1 MYKTVNQRKLSKE
14 LRKLNKKNH
23 VLFEAVFK
31 KADEICINPQY
42 YKNLNYPLNKYKRV
56 HIDSN
61 YMLCF
66 SVNEKEQTVTLIGL
80 THLRNKINCGKDC

>member
-1 MYKTVNQRKLSKE
+1 LYKLLIREKLSKE

-23 VLFEAVFK
+23 VLFEAIFK
-31 KADEICINPQY
+31 KADEICINPQH

-61 YMLCF
+61 FVLCF
-66 SVNEKEQTVTLIGL
+66 SVDEKAQVVTLVKL
-80 THLRNKINCGKDC
+80 AHHKDAY

>member
-1 MYKTVNQRKLSKE
+1 LIRGKLSKE

-23 VLFEAVFK
+23 ILFEAIFK
-31 KADEICINPQY
+31 KADEICVNAQH

-61 YMLCF
+61 FVLCF
-66 SVNEKEQTVTLIGL
+66 SVDEKAQTVTLVKL
-80 THLRNKINCGKDC
+80 AHHKDAY

>member
-1 MYKTVNQRKLSKE
+1 LYKLLIKGKLSKE

-31 KADEICINPQY
+31 KADEICINPQH
-42 YKNLNYPLNKYKRV
+42 YKNINYPLNKYKRV

-61 YMLCF
+61 FVLCF
-66 SVNEKEQTVTLIGL
+66 SVDEKEQTVTLVKL
-80 THLRNKINCGKDC
+80 ANHKDAY

>member
-1 MYKTVNQRKLSKE
+1 MIRGKLSKE

-23 VLFEAVFK
+23 VLFEAILK
-31 KADEICINPQY
+31 KADEICINPQH

-61 YMLCF
+61 FVLFF
-66 SVNEKEQTVTLIGL
+66 SVDEKAQTVTLAKL
-80 THLRNKINCGKDC
+80 AHHKDAY

>member
-1 MYKTVNQRKLSKE
+1 LIKGKLSKE
-14 LRKLNKKNH
+14 LRKLSKKNN

-31 KADEICINPQY
+31 KADEICVNPQH

-61 YMLCF
+61 FVLCF
-66 SVNEKEQTVTLIGL
+66 SVDEKAQTVTLVKL
-80 THLRNKINCGKDC
+80 AHHKDAY

>member
-1 MYKTVNQRKLSKE
+1 LIRGKLSKE

-23 VLFEAVFK
+23 MLLEAIFK
-31 KADEICINPQY
+31 KADEICINPQH

-61 YMLCF
+61 FVLCF
-66 SVNEKEQTVTLIGL
+66 SVDEKAQTVTLVKL
-80 THLRNKINCGKDC
+80 AHHKDAY

>member
-1 MYKTVNQRKLSKE
+1 MYKLLIRGKFSKE

-31 KADEICINPQY
+31 KADEICINPQH

-61 YMLCF
+61 VVLCF
-66 SVNEKEQTVTLIGL
+66 SVDEKAQTVTLVKL
-80 THLRNKINCGKDC
+80 AHHKDAY

>member
-1 MYKTVNQRKLSKE
+1 LYKLLIRGKLSKE

-23 VLFEAVFK
+23 VLLEAIFK
-31 KADEICINPQY
+31 KADEICINPQH

-61 YMLCF
+61 GSPLF
-66 SVNEKEQTVTLIGL
+66 RVDIITKTNAGKLKKHLIHKE
-80 THLRNKINCGKDC
+80 

>member
-1 MYKTVNQRKLSKE
+1 MYKLLIRGQLSKD
-14 LRKLNKKNH
+14 LRKLRKKNH

-31 KADEICINPQY
+31 KADEICINPQH

-61 YMLCF
+61 FVLCF
-66 SVNEKEQTVTLIGL
+66 SVDEKEQTVTLVKL
-80 THLRNKINCGKDC
+80 AHHKDAY

>member
-1 MYKTVNQRKLSKE
+1 LYKLLIKGKLSKE
-14 LRKLNKKNH
+14 LKKLNKKNH

-31 KADEICINPQY
+31 KADEICINPQH

-61 YMLCF
+61 FVLCF
-66 SVNEKEQTVTLIGL
+66 SVDEKAKTVILVKL
-80 THLRNKINCGKDC
+80 AHRKDAY

>member
-1 MYKTVNQRKLSKE
+1 MYKLLIRVKLSKE

-23 VLFEAVFK
+23 VLFEAIFK
-31 KADEICINPQY
+31 KADEICINPQH

-61 YMLCF
+61 FVLCF
-66 SVNEKEQTVTLIGL
+66 SVDEKAQTVTLVKL
-80 THLRNKINCGKDC
+80 AHHKDAY

>member
-1 MYKTVNQRKLSKE
+1 MYKLLIREKLSKE

-23 VLFEAVFK
+23 ILFEAIFK
-31 KADEICINPQY
+31 KADEICVNPQH

-61 YMLCF
+61 FVLCF
-66 SVNEKEQTVTLIGL
+66 SVDEKAQTVTLVKL
-80 THLRNKINCGKDC
+80 AHHKDAY

>member
-1 MYKTVNQRKLSKE
+1 LYKLLIREKLSKE

-23 VLFEAVFK
+23 VLFEAIFK
-31 KADEICINPQY
+31 KADEICINPQH

-61 YMLCF
+61 FVLCF
-66 SVNEKEQTVTLIGL
+66 SVDEKAQAVTLVKL
-80 THLRNKINCGKDC
+80 AHHKDAY

>member
-1 MYKTVNQRKLSKE
+1 MYKLLIKGKLSKE

-23 VLFEAVFK
+23 ILFEAVFK
-31 KADEICINPQY
+31 KVDEICINPQH

-61 YMLCF
+61 FVLCF
-66 SVNEKEQTVTLIGL
+66 SVDEKEQTVTLVKL
-80 THLRNKINCGKDC
+80 AHHKEAY

>member
-1 MYKTVNQRKLSKE
+1 MYKLLIKGKLSKE
-14 LRKLNKKNH
+14 LRKLSKKNN

-31 KADEICINPQY
+31 KADEICINPQH

-61 YMLCF
+61 FVLCF
-66 SVNEKEQTVTLIGL
+66 SVDEKAQTVTLVKL
-80 THLRNKINCGKDC
+80 AHHKDAY

>member
-1 MYKTVNQRKLSKE
+1 MYKLLIKGKLLKE

-31 KADEICINPQY
+31 KADEICVNPQH

-61 YMLCF
+61 FVLCF
-66 SVNEKEQTVTLIGL
+66 SVDEKAQNVTLVKL
-80 THLRNKINCGKDC
+80 AHHEDAY